1 MSMISLQNL
10 LQEFPDAVEVV
21 VRNGVRLEVHNHFLG
36 VNKAVKG
43 YQPIHYVRFK
53 NENE

>member
-1 MSMISLQNL
+1 MSVISLQNL

-36 VNKAVKG
+36 VNKAVNG
-43 YQPIHYVRFK
+43 YQLIHYVCFET
-53 NENE
+53 ENK